1 MATEYKASKERAYFA
16 ASNSR
21 AGFHSYYEACFRH
34 KVDRLFF
41 IKGGPGTGKSTLM
54 RRVARCGEARG
65 YRAEYY
71 YCSSDADS
79 LDAILLY
86 GEQGSI
92 GLLDATAPHAMEPV
106 LPGAEEEII
115 DLGQFWREGVLAA
128 RRQEIATLN
137 RAKSNGYRAA
147 YRYLAGAGEVSD
159 VLRDAVAPCVDQG
172 KLTRTVDRLLRGT
185 AKCGKGQ
192 GNVSI
197 GLCESVGMKGRVRLD
212 TYLQL
217 GERICLIE
225 DHVDIAYLV
234 THKLGEKAAERGLN
248 VRISYHPI
256 LPDRIDALLLE
267 DSKTVF
273 LVCEADQTE
282 RLRAA
287 VPHSRVI
294 RARHLI
300 EPSVMRQKR
309 EGIRQIFRLR
319 EALIGGAQDELGK
332 VAKAHFELEK
342 IYSAAMDFDAK
353 ERYTDALCERLFSR

>member
-1 MATEYKASKERAYFA
+1 MRISKRFDGGSLFA
-16 ASNSR
+16 GANSA
-21 AGFHSYYEACFRH
+21 AGFVSFYETI
-34 KVDRLFF
+34 LFDEE
-41 IKGGPGTGKSTLM
+41 IERIYILKGGPGTGKSRFMKDAALLA
-54 RRVARCGEARG
+54 VERG
-65 YRAEYY
+65 FSVERYS
-71 YCSSDADS
+71 CSSDPDS
-79 LDAILLY
+79 LDGVVIGGKIAIID
-86 GEQGSI
+86 G
-92 GLLDATAPHAMEPV
+92 TAPHAVDPSS
-106 LPGAEEEII
+106 PGARDEII
-115 DLGQFWREGVLAA
+115 NLGAFWDADKLKEREVEIKVLQGLKGESYA
-128 RRQEIATLN
+128 R
-137 RAKSNGYRAA
+137 A
-147 YRYLAGAGEVSD
+147 YRYLLSHKSVQDINLSLA
-159 VLRDAVAPCVDQG
+159 LPCFKEKKAMNSVDNIFREI
-172 KLTRTVDRLLRGT
+172 K
-185 AKCGKGQ
+185 KG
-192 GNVSI
+192 GGYSLSVGMI
-197 GLCESVGMKGRVRLD
+197 LSVGMKGRVRLD

-294 RARHLI
+294 RARRLI

-309 EGIRQIFRLR
+309 EGIRQTFRLR